1 MDIDAKQTMN
11 PERPAPNLEWAT
23 KSALVYGGAQG
34 IGGATTRLLLE
45 RGARVTVADLAPE
58 SVQDLLEDE
67 EFQGRVQAVKC
78 DVTRRDDVDLALS
91 AHLER
96 FGRLD
101 AVVDSAGIQRY
112 GTLET
117 TTDSDWDE
125 VMNVNLRGAFQVAR
139 ACIGALKVT
148 RGSLTLVASVQSFAT
163 QRNVLAYTVS
173 KHALIGLVRSAAVD
187 YAPHGVRFNAV
198 CPGTVD
204 TPMLQYAAALDPNPQ
219 AVLAACAQMHPLGRI
234 AQPREVAEVI
244 AFLSSE
250 RASFV
255 TGAAYLVDG
264 GLLLP
269 IGGTPDV

>member
-1 MDIDAKQTMN
+1 MDIDAEQTMN
-11 PERPAPNLEWAT
+11 PKRPAPNLEWAT

-45 RGARVTVADLAPE
+45 RGARVTVADLAPDW
-58 SVQDLLEDE
+58 VQDLLEDE
-67 EFQGRVQAVKC
+67 TLSGRVQAIRC
-78 DVTRRDDVDLALS
+78 DVSQRESVEKALAI
-91 AHLER
+91 HLDS
-96 FGRLD
+96 FGTLD
-101 AVVDSAGIQRY
+101 TAIDSAGIQRY

-117 TTDSDWDE
+117 TDDEEWDE

-139 ACIGALKVT
+139 ACIGALKQT

-173 KHALIGLVRSAAVD
+173 KHALIGLVRSAALD
-187 YAPHGVRFNAV
+187 YAPHGVRVNAV

-219 AVLAACAQMHPLGRI
+219 AVLAACDRMHPLGRI
-234 AQPREVAEVI
+234 AQPFEVAEVI